1 MTDAMVTF
9 VAPLP
14 LDKLQPAEDAISE
27 LGNPSCTAVSDA
39 LALKTDEVNGT
50 HFTSLHAIKS
60 PDGTAAYIV
69 FEFSADGSEDEA
81 TARIVAAMGSVL
93 KPVFMLSSDWRDGG
107 DLAAFLNQHKVA
119 VANGLFGNPGL
130 CFAGT
135 PGFTVG
141 RILFEERLARRCA
154 ELVEGQ
160 DGDMPALARIDKV
173 RDAIAANPDLA
184 SALQPATPA
193 PPFVSATLR
202 GLIVAGICGFV
213 STYLWPVIALLGLAA
228 VLGGLCKAWSTSGGW
243 HWIAAFVMG
252 SIGVLWQA
260 AWVALVVVAIV
271 AVLGYLA
278 LRKAEET
285 DSVDPHSSPKGV
297 NKAMFDRENRLAQN
311 HMISITQRKPG
322 WLRSFTARLAFW
334 VVGLAATK
342 YYQPGFLSDIGTIHF
357 ARWVTVPKANIL
369 LFLSNYGGSWESY
382 LEDFIT
388 KAHAGL
394 TGIWSNTVGF
404 PRTENLFELGATDGD
419 RFKRFARHSMV
430 PTLFWYSAYPELT
443 TATIRSNAVIRS
455 GLSGAMTEDE
465 AINWLALFGSAARP
479 AAKLVSPDIQSLI
492 FGGLGFLP
500 FGTCMIC
507 ELPGDQAKAR
517 QWLEAIRDDIAFNDG
532 RRLGR
537 DAVITLSLS
546 WHGLKRL
553 GLPKYAKPTFPFAF
567 VEGMTKDYRRRIL
580 GDTDKNSPDQ
590 WRWGKEP
597 ADAAVLI
604 YGRSEIAVADLKK
617 SFLEKCDAAGM
628 PRPHEV
634 PLKPVTEDKREPFG
648 FADGI
653 SQPVI
658 RGTYKSLRDPDSIHI
673 VEPGEM
679 ILGYPDN
686 RGYIPPS
693 PTLEPNSDPGN
704 KLPLLGAPNDFSRSV
719 ADATRDVGFNGSFL
733 VIRELEQ
740 DVKGF
745 DAYCN
750 DQAAQLTTRLPPP
763 YHVTGDF
770 IGAKLVGRWRDG
782 SSLVRNPY
790 ESATDHR
797 EKLLE
802 QAKAQATVSAQ
813 LGINLTVES
822 TNVNM
827 ASRPRSH
834 PGAGP
839 PIDPKPAPAL
849 TPAPTP
855 TSTSTTTSATQ
866 ASEPKQKPVHPD
878 NNFLFGAEDPEGLR
892 CPYGAHIRR
901 ANPRDSLA
909 PGNADQILITNRHRV
924 IRIGRHYEP
933 ARGENPGL
941 FFMCLCADIERQF
954 EFLQQTWLKSAS
966 FHGLNCEEDP
976 LLGDAQEGACGF
988 TVPSP
993 DGPIGLKP
1001 LPRFVTT
1008 KGGGYFFL
1016 PGRRLVDYLIDPR

>member
-1 MTDAMVTF
+1 MTHAMVTF
-9 VAPLP
+9 IAPLP
-14 LDKLQPAEDAISE
+14 LNKLKAAGDAIGE
-27 LGNPSCTAVSDA
+27 LGNPSCTAVNDT
-39 LALKTDEVNGT
+39 LALKADEVNGT

-81 TARIVAAMGSVL
+81 TARIVAAMGPML
-93 KPVFMLSSDWRDGG
+93 KPIFMQSSDWRDGG
-107 DLAAFLNQHKVA
+107 DLAVFLNKHKVS
-119 VANGLFGNPGL
+119 VDNGLFGIPGL

-135 PGFTVG
+135 PGFSVG
-141 RILFEERLARRCA
+141 RILFEDRLARACA
-154 ELVEGQ
+154 KLVEEQ
-160 DGDMPALARIDKV
+160 RGDMAALDRVDEV
-173 RDAIAANPDLA
+173 RTAIAATPDFA

-193 PPFVSATLR
+193 PPFVSATLPD
-202 GLIVAGICGFV
+202 LIVAGIRGLV
-213 STYLWPVIALLGLAA
+213 LTYLWPVIVLLGLAT
-228 VLGGLCKAWSTSGGW
+228 VLGGLCKAWPEHDAW
-243 HWIAAFVMG
+243 HRIAAFVMG
-252 SIGVLWQA
+252 SIGVFWQA
-260 AWVALVVVAIV
+260 VWFALVVVAIV
-271 AVLGYLA
+271 AIFVYFA
-278 LRKAEET
+278 LRRAEAT

-297 NKAMFDRENRLAQN
+297 NKAMFERENRCAQN

-334 VVGLAATK
+334 VIGLAGAK

-357 ARWVTVPKANIL
+357 ARWVTVPKANVL

-404 PRTENLFELGATDGD
+404 PRTENLFQLGAMDGD
-419 RFKRFARHSMV
+419 LFKRFARHSMV
-430 PTLFWYSAYPELT
+430 PTRFWYSAYPELT

-479 AAKLVSPDIQSLI
+479 EAKLVSPDIQSLI

-507 ELPGDQAKAR
+507 ELPSDQATAR
-517 QWLEAIRDDIAFNDG
+517 QWLQAIRDEIAFNDG

-537 DAVITLSLS
+537 EAVITLSLS
-546 WHGLKRL
+546 WQGLTRL
-553 GLPKYAKPTFPFAF
+553 GLPPYAGLTFPFAF
-567 VEGMTKDYRRRIL
+567 VEGMTADYRQRIL
-580 GDTDKNSPDQ
+580 GDIDKDSPDQ
-590 WRWGKEP
+590 WRWGREP
-597 ADAAVLI
+597 PDAAVLI
-604 YGRSEIAVADLKK
+604 YGLTKAAVAELRTK
-617 SFLEKCDAAGM
+617 FLDACTAAGM
-628 PRPHEV
+628 RSPHEV
-634 PLKPVTEDKREPFG
+634 PLQPVTTDKTEPFG

-704 KLPLLGAPNDFSRSV
+704 KLPLRGAPNDFSRSV

-740 DVKGF
+740 DVNGF
-745 DAYCN
+745 NHYCD

-797 EKLLE
+797 EKLLKRAE
-802 QAKAQATVSAQ
+802 AQATLSAQ

-822 TNVNM
+822 TDVNM
-827 ASRPRSH
+827 ASRPRSN
-834 PGAGP
+834 PGAGTP
-839 PIDPKPAPAL
+839 AIDPKPAP
-849 TPAPTP
+849 TPAP
-855 TSTSTTTSATQ
+855 TSTSTTQ
-866 ASEPKQKPVHPD
+866 ASGPKQRPVHPD

-909 PGNADQILITNRHRV
+909 PGSADQIAITNRHRI
-924 IRIGRHYEP
+924 IRIGRHYAHPE
-933 ARGENPGL
+933 GENPGL

-966 FHGLNCEEDP
+966 FHGLNCEKDP
-976 LLGDAQEGACGF
+976 LLGDAQQGACGF

-993 DGPIGLKP
+993 DGPIGLNP

-1016 PGRRLVDYLIDPR
+1016 PGRRLIDYLIDPR